1 LVYFYLILFLLRN
14 FLKVFKISI
23 FFTSTLSEAII
34 IFPKMSDSS
43 SSHDSPPSPAITGDS
58 ETTVTNNESESNT
71 KCQTA
76 IQSLSTIVTNTNIP
90 STITILLDD
99 EAVSTA
105 ISSLLLRPDS
115 GAGDNNLC
123 RWLYDTF
130 QSAEPSLQL
139 LVLRFVPLIAGLYLS
154 RVPLRQPQAGFEAV
168 LLALYAH
175 ETTSRAG
182 QAITVNIPDL
192 SYPSIYHES
201 KGLTRNNNSTCLNIA
216 VISSTLDPHGTVR
229 STRRARIVG
238 VALELYYSKISKMP
252 RESKLNFCESCEKW
266 AGQNGET
273 EQSSRAVI
281 PTLSDDS
288 WREEE
293 NVAIGGRSERDSGR
307 IPLPWELLQP
317 ILRILGHCLLGLK
330 MEDRELSE
338 AANKACQ
345 SLYLRSLHDINP
357 KAILATG
364 SLLRLREMAL
374 DPKNQIDHTELSNDT
389 VLSV

>member
-1 LVYFYLILFLLRN
+1 
-14 FLKVFKISI
+14 
-23 FFTSTLSEAII
+23 
-34 IFPKMSDSS
+34 MSDSS
-43 SSHDSPPSPAITGDS
+43 PTHDSPPPPAVTGVSEPPVANDS
-58 ETTVTNNESESNT
+58 DTNA

-76 IQSLSTIVTNTNIP
+76 LQSLSSIVTTATIP
-90 STITILLDD
+90 STISLLLEDN
-99 EAVSTA
+99 AVSAA
-105 ISSLLLRPDS
+105 ISSLLQLPDS

-130 QSAEPSLQL
+130 QSSEPQLQL

-182 QAITVNIPDL
+182 QAVTVNIPDL
-192 SYPSIYHES
+192 SHASIYHES
-201 KGLTRNNNSTCLNIA
+201 KGPAKNNSTCLNIA

-238 VALELYYSKISKMP
+238 VALELYYGKISMMP

-266 AGQNGET
+266 AGQNGE
-273 EQSSRAVI
+273 
-281 PTLSDDS
+281 
-288 WREEE
+288 REEE
-293 NVAIGGRSERDSGR
+293 EQPRGLIPEEESVAVGGRSEKDSGR
-307 IPLPWELLQP
+307 IPLPWELVQP
-317 ILRILGHCLLGLK
+317 ILRILGHCLMGMK
-330 MEDRELSE
+330 GEDREVCE
-338 AANKACQ
+338 AASKACQ

-374 DPKNQIDHTELSNDT
+374 DPKNQVDHTEISSDN

>member
-1 LVYFYLILFLLRN
+1 
-14 FLKVFKISI
+14 
-23 FFTSTLSEAII
+23 
-34 IFPKMSDSS
+34 MSDSS
-43 SSHDSPPSPAITGDS
+43 PTHDSPPPPSITGGVS
-58 ETTVTNNESESNT
+58 EPTVANESDTNA

-76 IQSLSTIVTNTNIP
+76 LQSLSSIVTTATIP
-90 STITILLDD
+90 PTISLLLEDN
-99 EAVSTA
+99 AVSAA
-105 ISSLLLRPDS
+105 ISSLLQLPDS

-130 QSAEPSLQL
+130 QSAEPPLQL

-182 QAITVNIPDL
+182 QAVTVNIPDL
-192 SYPSIYHES
+192 SHPSIYHES
-201 KGLTRNNNSTCLNIA
+201 KGPAKNNSTCLNIA

-238 VALELYYSKISKMP
+238 VALELYYGKISMMP

-266 AGQNGET
+266 AGQNGE
-273 EQSSRAVI
+273 
-281 PTLSDDS
+281 
-288 WREEE
+288 REEQKPRALIPE
-293 NVAIGGRSERDSGR
+293 EESVAVGGRSEKDTGR
-307 IPLPWELLQP
+307 IPLPWELVQP
-317 ILRILGHCLLGLK
+317 ILRILGHCCLMGMK
-330 MEDRELSE
+330 GEEDREVSD
-338 AANKACQ
+338 AASKACQ

-374 DPKNQIDHTELSNDT
+374 DPKNQIDHTEISSDN

>member
-1 LVYFYLILFLLRN
+1 
-14 FLKVFKISI
+14 
-23 FFTSTLSEAII
+23 
-34 IFPKMSDSS
+34 MSD
-43 SSHDSPPSPAITGDS
+43 HDSPPPPATTAGDS
-58 ETTVTNNESESNT
+58 QTTESTQSDTNA

-76 IQSLSTIVTNTNIP
+76 LQSLSTIVTTATIP
-90 STITILLDD
+90 PTISLLLSDD
-99 EAVSTA
+99 SVSAA
-105 ISSLLLRPDS
+105 ISSLLLLPDS

-130 QSAEPSLQL
+130 QSADPSLHL

-192 SYPSIYHES
+192 SHPSIYHES
-201 KGLTRNNNSTCLNIA
+201 KNPIKNNSTCLNIA

-238 VALELYYSKISKMP
+238 VALELYYSKITWMT

-266 AGQNGET
+266 AGQSGGEGT
-273 EQSSRAVI
+273 SRALI
-281 PTLSDDS
+281 S
-288 WREEE
+288 EEE
-293 NVAIGGRSERDSGR
+293 SSVVAMGGGGRDERDSGR
-307 IPLPWELLQP
+307 IPLPWELVQP
-317 ILRILGHCLLGLK
+317 ILRILGHCLMGMK
-330 MEDRELSE
+330 GGGDREVAE
-338 AANKACQ
+338 AASKACQ

-374 DPKNQIDHTELSNDT
+374 DPKNQVDHTEISSENI
-389 VLSV
+389 LSV

>member
-1 LVYFYLILFLLRN
+1 
-14 FLKVFKISI
+14 
-23 FFTSTLSEAII
+23 
-34 IFPKMSDSS
+34 MSDSS
-43 SSHDSPPSPAITGDS
+43 STHDSPPPPAITGVSEPPVANDS
-58 ETTVTNNESESNT
+58 DTNA

-76 IQSLSTIVTNTNIP
+76 LQSLSSIVTTATIP
-90 STITILLDD
+90 STISLLLEDN
-99 EAVSTA
+99 AVSAA
-105 ISSLLLRPDS
+105 ISSLLQLPDS
-115 GAGDNNLC
+115 GTGDNNLC

-130 QSAEPSLQL
+130 QSSEPQLQL

-182 QAITVNIPDL
+182 QAVTVNIPDL
-192 SYPSIYHES
+192 SHASIYHES
-201 KGLTRNNNSTCLNIA
+201 KGPAKNNSTCLNIA

-238 VALELYYSKISKMP
+238 VALELYYGKISMMP

-266 AGQNGET
+266 AGQNGE
-273 EQSSRAVI
+273 
-281 PTLSDDS
+281 
-288 WREEE
+288 REEQPRGLIPE
-293 NVAIGGRSERDSGR
+293 EESVGLGGRSEKDSGR
-307 IPLPWELLQP
+307 IPLPWELVQP
-317 ILRILGHCLLGLK
+317 ILRILGHCLMGMK
-330 MEDRELSE
+330 GEDREVCE
-338 AANKACQ
+338 AASKACQ

-374 DPKNQIDHTELSNDT
+374 DPKNQVDHTEISSDN

>member
-1 LVYFYLILFLLRN
+1 
-14 FLKVFKISI
+14 
-23 FFTSTLSEAII
+23 
-34 IFPKMSDSS
+34 MSDFS
-43 SSHDSPPSPAITGDS
+43 SSHDSPPSPAIAGDS
-58 ETTVTNNESESNT
+58 VTTVANDSSPSDSNA

-76 IQSLSTIVTNTNIP
+76 IQTLASIVTTTNIP
-90 STITILLDD
+90 STISLLLDD
-99 EAVSTA
+99 DSVSAA
-105 ISSLLLRPDS
+105 ISSLLHRPDS

-130 QSAEPSLQL
+130 QSTEPSLQL

-192 SYPSIYHES
+192 SHPSIYHES
-201 KGLTRNNNSTCLNIA
+201 KGPTKNNSTCLNIA

-238 VALELYYSKISKMP
+238 VALELYYSKISRMP

-273 EQSSRAVI
+273 EHSRAVI

-288 WREEE
+288 WRDEE
-293 NVAIGGRSERDSGR
+293 NVAIVGRSERDSGR
-307 IPLPWELLQP
+307 IPLPWELVQP
-317 ILRILGHCLLGLK
+317 ILRILGHCLMGLK
-330 MEDRELSE
+330 GEDREVAE

-357 KAILATG
+357 KAILAAG

-374 DPKNQIDHTELSNDT
+374 DPKNQIDHTDISNDT

>member
-1 LVYFYLILFLLRN
+1 FLA
-14 FLKVFKISI
+14 VFKIPYFSPP
-23 FFTSTLSEAII
+23 TLSQTI

-58 ETTVTNNESESNT
+58 ETTITTDPESNT

-76 IQSLSTIVTNTNIP
+76 IQSLSTIVTTTNIP
-90 STITILLDD
+90 STISTLLDD
-99 EAVSTA
+99 EAISTA

-192 SYPSIYHES
+192 SHPSIYHES
-201 KGLTRNNNSTCLNIA
+201 KGLTRNNSTCLNIA

-374 DPKNQIDHTELSNDT
+374 DPKNQIDHTEISNDT

>member
-1 LVYFYLILFLLRN
+1 
-14 FLKVFKISI
+14 
-23 FFTSTLSEAII
+23 
-34 IFPKMSDSS
+34 MSDSS
-43 SSHDSPPSPAITGDS
+43 PSHDSPPPPPATTGVS
-58 ETTVTNNESESNT
+58 ETTTESTNA

-76 IQSLSTIVTNTNIP
+76 LQSLSSIVTTATIP
-90 STITILLDD
+90 PTISLLLEDD
-99 EAVSTA
+99 AVSAA
-105 ISSLLLRPDS
+105 ISSLLHLPDS

-130 QSAEPSLQL
+130 QSAEPPLQL

-182 QAITVNIPDL
+182 QAVTVNIPDL
-192 SYPSIYHES
+192 SHPSIYHES
-201 KGLTRNNNSTCLNIA
+201 KGGPVKNNSTCLNIA

-238 VALELYYSKISKMP
+238 VALELYYSKITWMP
-252 RESKLNFCESCEKW
+252 RESKLNLCEACEKW
-266 AGQNGET
+266 AGQRNGET
-273 EQSSRAVI
+273 EEQGSRGLMI
-281 PTLSDDS
+281 P
-288 WREEE
+288 EEE
-293 NVAIGGRSERDSGR
+293 SSVVAVGGGRSERDSGR
-307 IPLPWELLQP
+307 IPLPWELVQP
-317 ILRILGHCLLGLK
+317 ILRILGHCLMGG
-330 MEDRELSE
+330 DREVAE
-338 AANKACQ
+338 AGSKACQ

-374 DPKNQIDHTELSNDT
+374 DPKNQIDHTEISQDNI
-389 VLSV
+389 LSV

>member
-1 LVYFYLILFLLRN
+1 
-14 FLKVFKISI
+14 
-23 FFTSTLSEAII
+23 
-34 IFPKMSDSS
+34 MSDS
-43 SSHDSPPSPAITGDS
+43 PPPIAGDS
-58 ETTVTNNESESNT
+58 ETTVANESTQSDTNA

-76 IQSLSTIVTNTNIP
+76 LQSLSSIVTTATIP
-90 STITILLDD
+90 PTISLLLDD
-99 EAVSTA
+99 SSVSAA
-105 ISSLLLRPDS
+105 ISSLLQLPDS

-130 QSAEPSLQL
+130 QSADPSLQL

-182 QAITVNIPDL
+182 QAVTVNIPDL
-192 SYPSIYHES
+192 SHPSIYHES
-201 KGLTRNNNSTCLNIA
+201 KDPIKNNSTCLNIA

-238 VALELYYSKISKMP
+238 VALELYYSKITWMP

-266 AGQNGET
+266 AGQKSGET
-273 EQSSRAVI
+273 EQQPRGLI
-281 PTLSDDS
+281 P
-288 WREEE
+288 EEE
-293 NVAIGGRSERDSGR
+293 SSVGSMGGRSERDSGR
-307 IPLPWELLQP
+307 IPLPWELVQP
-317 ILRILGHCLLGLK
+317 ILRILGHCLMGMK
-330 MEDRELSE
+330 VEDREVSE
-338 AANKACQ
+338 AASKACQ
-345 SLYLRSLHDINP
+345 SLYLRSLHDVNS

-374 DPKNQIDHTELSNDT
+374 DPKNQIDHTEISNENI
-389 VLSV
+389 LSV

>member
-1 LVYFYLILFLLRN
+1 
-14 FLKVFKISI
+14 
-23 FFTSTLSEAII
+23 
-34 IFPKMSDSS
+34 MSDSS
-43 SSHDSPPSPAITGDS
+43 SIHDSPPSPAINVGDS
-58 ETTVTNNESESNT
+58 ETTVANDSDSNA

-76 IQSLSTIVTNTNIP
+76 IQSLSSIVTTTDIP
-90 STITILLDD
+90 SSISLLLDD
-99 EAVSTA
+99 DSVSAA
-105 ISSLLLRPDS
+105 ISTLLLRPDS
-115 GAGDNNLC
+115 GSGDNNLC

-130 QSAEPSLQL
+130 QSSEQSLQL
-139 LVLRFVPLIAGLYLS
+139 LVLRFVPMIAGLYLS

-182 QAITVNIPDL
+182 QALTVNIPDL
-192 SYPSIYHES
+192 SHPSIYHES
-201 KGLTRNNNSTCLNIA
+201 KGPTKNNSTCLNIA

-238 VALELYYSKISKMP
+238 VALELYCSKISRMP

-273 EQSSRAVI
+273 EQSRAVI

-293 NVAIGGRSERDSGR
+293 NVAMGGRSERDSGR
-307 IPLPWELLQP
+307 IPLPWELLHP
-317 ILRILGHCLLGLK
+317 ILRILGHCLLGK
-330 MEDRELSE
+330 KDTEVSE

-374 DPKNQIDHTELSNDT
+374 DPKNQVDHTDISNDA

>member
-1 LVYFYLILFLLRN
+1 
-14 FLKVFKISI
+14 
-23 FFTSTLSEAII
+23 
-34 IFPKMSDSS
+34 MSDSS
-43 SSHDSPPSPAITGDS
+43 SPHNSPPSPSIN
-58 ETTVTNNESESNT
+58 NNESETTDPNSNS
-71 KCQTA
+71 KCQAA
-76 IQSLSTIVTNTNIP
+76 IQSLSTIVTTTEIP
-90 STITILLDD
+90 TTISLLLKNDT
-99 EAVSTA
+99 VSAA
-105 ISSLLLRPDS
+105 ISTLLLRPDS
-115 GAGDNNLC
+115 GSGDNNLC

-130 QSAEPSLQL
+130 QSTDPSLQL
-139 LVLRFVPLIAGLYLS
+139 LVLRFVPMIAGLYLS

-192 SYPSIYHES
+192 SHPSIYHES
-201 KGLTRNNNSTCLNIA
+201 KGPARNNSTCLNIA

-238 VALELYYSKISKMP
+238 VALELYYSKISLMP
-252 RESKLNFCESCEKW
+252 RESKLNFCESCVNW

-273 EQSSRAVI
+273 EQSRAVI

-293 NVAIGGRSERDSGR
+293 NVVGIGGRSERDSGR

-317 ILRILGHCLLGLK
+317 ILRILGHCLLGVK
-330 MEDRELSE
+330 VEDGEVSE

-364 SLLRLREMAL
+364 SLLRLREMVN
-374 DPKNQIDHTELSNDT
+374 DPKNQIDHTEISNDA